1 MSNTLRVLIA
11 AVAVVAVIAI
21 AINLLPDS
29 ASGVGGASS
38 TAHPAASPTTGPAAL
53 PTTGPED
60 SPTRAASSGT
70 LGPDAVG
77 SIVPAGA
84 YRVGDP
90 FAAPFTISA
99 PIEAEVLALSQG
111 EVVIGE
117 PSTGLAI
124 GVYVP
129 DGTYADP
136 CHAEASPRDI
146 LAGSGK
152 LGRTPTVDHL
162 IEVLGSMAGFAVDS
176 VTDITFDGLPGKAIT
191 LTNSVAD
198 DAECTFGRML
208 PVFTF
213 IGGTPQGAATNPS
226 LTEHFWLIE
235 AGERPVVIVPDSSA
249 TTFDE
254 LDPLV
259 QSIDFDD

>member
-1 MSNTLRVLIA
+1 MSNDLRILIA
-11 AVAVVAVIAI
+11 GVAVVAVIAI
-21 AINLLPDS
+21 AINVLPDS
-29 ASGVGGASS
+29 ATSAVGDASTTAMPS
-38 TAHPAASPTTGPAAL
+38 TSPTTSLAG
-53 PTTGPED
+53 
-60 SPTRAASSGT
+60 SPTIAATTGT
-70 LGPDAVG
+70 LGSDDVG
-77 SIVPAGA
+77 SIVAAGT
-84 YRVGDP
+84 YHVDEP

-99 PIEAEVLALSQG
+99 PIQAEVLKLSQG

-136 CHAEASPRDI
+136 CHASASPRNI
-146 LAGSGK
+146 RTGSGSI
-152 LGRTPTVDHL
+152 GRTPTVDGF
-162 IEVLGSMAGFAVDS
+162 IEALGSMAGFTVDS
-176 VTDITFDGLPGKAIT
+176 VADVTFKGHPGKAIS
-191 LTNSVAD
+191 LTNSVAQ
-198 DAECTFGRML
+198 DATCTFGPML

-213 IGGTPQGAATNPS
+213 LGGTPQGAATNPT

-235 AGERPVVIVPDSSA
+235 TGERPVVIVPDSSA
-249 TTFDE
+249 TTFAE